1 MGAGGRSW
9 DEPRTPLVADFLG
22 AGPLVGLLVIIPLA
36 CMRIRAPVILD
47 GGGFPTDPALM
58 EPPIVLY
65 TEETVR
71 QGLEM
76 AETLTY
82 PDLRE
87 DAEAE
92 RDWIRRV
99 REGDADLY
107 RLLVERYQSRIYRLV
122 SRLLGP
128 SHGEVEDVVQD
139 VFVKAYFSL
148 KSFRED
154 SSFRTWITRIAINRA
169 RDELKKQSRNVA
181 LNEEISQESI
191 EQMSDYLTQP
201 EKEEPPPHY
210 TETVGR
216 LVAGAVASLPERL
229 RVVVTLKDMEGL
241 SYQEVSQVL
250 RCSVGTVKSRH
261 ARARGR
267 LRQLLTEHAPEL
279 LRR

>member
-1 MGAGGRSW
+1 M
-9 DEPRTPLVADFLG
+9 TDFLG
-22 AGPLVGLLVIIPLA
+22 VGPLVIIPLA
-36 CMRIRAPVILD
+36 CMRIKATVTLD
-47 GGGFPTDPALM
+47 GGGFPADPALM

-65 TEETVR
+65 TRETVR

-76 AETLTY
+76 AETPTY
-82 PDLRE
+82 PDWRE

-169 RDELKKQSRNVA
+169 RDELKKQSHKVA

-191 EQMSDYLTQP
+191 EQMSGYLTQLQ
-201 EKEEPPPHY
+201 EEEAPPHY

-216 LVAGAVASLPERL
+216 LVGGAVASLPERL

-250 RCSVGTVKSRH
+250 RCRVGTVKSRH

>member
-1 MGAGGRSW
+1 VGAGGRSW
-9 DEPRTPLVADFLG
+9 DEPRTPLVPDFLG
-22 AGPLVGLLVIIPLA
+22 AGSLVGPLVIIPLA
-36 CMRIRAPVILD
+36 CMRIRVSVTLD
-47 GGGFPTDPALM
+47 ESGFPTHPALM

-65 TEETVR
+65 TGETVR